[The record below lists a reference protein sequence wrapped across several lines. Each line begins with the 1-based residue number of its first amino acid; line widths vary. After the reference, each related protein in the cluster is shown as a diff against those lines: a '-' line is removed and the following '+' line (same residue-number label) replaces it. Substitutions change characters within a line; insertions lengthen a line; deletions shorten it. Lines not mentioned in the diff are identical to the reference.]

1 MSIRTKLRRMRLRLY
16 MKMVREKA
24 SPEYIARGW
33 AIGMFYGC
41 LIPFGFQLIC
51 SIPTSFLLKGSKIG
65 ATVGTFFTNHFSVF
79 IIYPLQ
85 CWVGNKIMR
94 GSLTWQ
100 DACNMMKDVLQKQ
113 NYESLLALGWDL
125 VAAFFIGGALLTA
138 VMTPLTYIF
147 VKKAVIAFR
156 RKKEKKMQTKKLKT
170 QR

>member
-1 MSIRTKLRRMRLRLY
+1 MSLKTGLRRAWLRLY

-65 ATVGTFFTNHFSVF
+65 ATVGTFFTNHFSIF

-113 NYESLLALGWDL
+113 NYESLLSLGWDL

-147 VKKAVIAFR
+147 VKKAIILFR
-156 RKKEKKMQTKKLKT
+156 RKKEEKQQTKNLRN